1 MQYGLVL
8 AYAAIFLYKAKFVV
22 LVYYGDFCVIVI
34 NGWMTKKVFMET
46 VQYQTLLDC
55 AQVGWWETDFEAG
68 CYICSDF
75 LIGLLELK
83 GPQLSITDFY
93 SLIRED

>member
-1 MQYGLVL
+1 LQYGLVL

-55 AQVGWWETDFEAG
+55 AHAYSCAG
-68 CYICSDF
+68 A
-75 LIGLLELK
+75 LILNKEKTNINIL
-83 GPQLSITDFY
+83 
-93 SLIRED
+93 

>member
-1 MQYGLVL
+1 MGLYWL
-8 AYAAIFLYKAKFVV
+8 MLQFFYDKGGTEFGCCS
-22 LVYYGDFCVIVI
+22 VYYGDFCVIVI

-68 CYICSDF
+68 CYICSDY
-75 LIGLLELK
+75 LDWSARTERTTI
-83 GPQLSITDFY
+83 IY
-93 SLIRED
+93 N